1 MKNVN
6 KRNDRRRRKTVQ
18 TRNVSAAKKGD
29 EDEEQKRH
37 HAAQIGD
44 RQLSDV
50 GEKSHVRLG
59 IDVDVHL
66 KIKQLKILFFIIYKL
81 TKVYC

>member
-6 KRNDRRRRKTVQ
+6 KGNDRRRRKTVQ
-18 TRNVSAAKKGD
+18 TRNVSAAEKSD

-44 RQLSDV
+44 GQLSDV
-50 GEKSHVRLG
+50 GEKSDVRLG
-59 IDVDVHL
+59 INVDVHL
-66 KIKQLKILFFIIYKL
+66 MFAFDPNPGVERRNQGKKK
-81 TKVYC
+81 